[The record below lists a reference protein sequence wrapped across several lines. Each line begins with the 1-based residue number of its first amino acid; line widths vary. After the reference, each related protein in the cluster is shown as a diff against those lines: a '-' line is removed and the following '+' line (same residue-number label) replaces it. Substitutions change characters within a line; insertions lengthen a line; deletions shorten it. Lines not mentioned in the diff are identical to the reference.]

1 MDDDKRG
8 LEENVANV
16 ERLPIPIPIA
26 NEMRSEM
33 SKCESIQFRLPVGNG
48 VVSPKPWTVKVATL
62 LIDVLCAVVAW
73 RLIGSEISCWRFELR
88 DFLLSFW
95 VLAVDAELHRG
106 RTWIRGLVTLMACA
120 SFALLVNPSLW
131 AWCAIVPLVGAAV
144 LLRLPPS
151 NKWYACAAAAEGM
164 ERLAWWRKA
173 ARVAYRTLIALPFVI
188 ASLCAFLIVPAI
200 PGMRKFARLCA
211 YPTKDA
217 LIAAEPQEVSR
228 TIDFTQNGTNYTA
241 VVLSCIG
248 FLPSGPAVII
258 YDADGYLI
266 DRCSDSGDNMSFNER
281 WHFNFAREN
290 QKEIERSSP

>member
-1 MDDDKRG
+1 MDDGKRG
-8 LEENVANV
+8 LEENIANV
-16 ERLPIPIPIA
+16 ERLPLPIPITNA
-26 NEMRSEM
+26 REMEM
-33 SKCESIQFRLPVGNG
+33 SKCESIQFQQPMGNDA
-48 VVSPKPWTVKVATL
+48 VPPTPWTVKAATL
-62 LIDVLCAVVAW
+62 LIDVVCAVVVC
-73 RLIGSEISCWRFELR
+73 RILESGRFR
-88 DFLLSFW
+88 NWQDWIWSAW

-106 RTWIRGLVTLMACA
+106 RTWIRGLVTLVACA

-144 LLRLPPS
+144 LLRLPQS
-151 NKWYACAAAAEGM
+151 NKWYECAAAAEDM
-164 ERLAWWRKA
+164 ERLVWWRKVA
-173 ARVAYRTLIALPFVI
+173 LVAYRTLIALPFVI
-188 ASLCAFLIVPAI
+188 ASLCAFLIVPEI
-200 PGMRKFARLCA
+200 PGMRKFARLCD

-266 DRCSDSGDNMSFNER
+266 DRCADSGDNMSFNER
-281 WHFNFAREN
+281 WHFNFAGEN
-290 QKEIERSSP
+290 QKEIERSNP

>member
-1 MDDDKRG
+1 MR
-8 LEENVANV
+8 
-16 ERLPIPIPIA
+16 RLTAKDYAVDAVPPT
-26 NEMRSEM
+26 
-33 SKCESIQFRLPVGNG
+33 
-48 VVSPKPWTVKVATL
+48 PWTVKAATL
-62 LIDVLCAVVAW
+62 LIDVLCAVVVCRILESGRFRNWQDWIWSAW
-73 RLIGSEISCWRFELR
+73 I
-88 DFLLSFW
+88 
-95 VLAVDAELHRG
+95 LAVDAELHRG

-144 LLRLPPS
+144 LLRLPQS
-151 NKWYACAAAAEGM
+151 NKWYACAAAAEDI
-164 ERLAWWRKA
+164 ERLAWWRKV

-188 ASLCAFLIVPAI
+188 ASLCAFLIVPEI
-200 PGMRKFARLCA
+200 PGMRKFARLCD

-258 YDADGYLI
+258 YDADGRLM
-266 DRCSDSGDNMSFNER
+266 DRCADSGDNMSFNER
-281 WHFNFAREN
+281 WHFNFAGDD
-290 QKEIERSSP
+290 QKEIERNTP